1 MVNKGYKIETIIHY
15 VVLSLLGVLFLLPL
29 LWMLFASVDTGAIQ
43 ALQMPTE
50 WTLQNFISILTDKVL
65 LRSFAIG
72 LGISGGQSILI
83 VILCVLAAYPLSR
96 YRLKYKKSFMMT
108 ILFMTSLPMT
118 AVIVPVYQMFL
129 YLKFQDSLLALT
141 FFLTASSL
149 PYGIWMMK
157 NFMDSV
163 PLDLEESA
171 WVDGASVWQGIRKVV
186 TPLMLPG
193 IFTVGIFTFTGSWG
207 NFFVPYIL
215 IQSPEK
221 MPASVSIFQ
230 FFGNFGMVNYGRLAA
245 FSVLYSL
252 PVVILYAIS
261 QGFMSKGFSMGGAT
275 KG

>member
-1 MVNKGYKIETIIHY
+1 MVKRSYQIEKAIHY
-15 VVLSLLGVLFLLPL
+15 IILSILGLLFLLPL
-29 LWMLFASVDTGAIQ
+29 LWMIFASVDTGAIQ
-43 ALQMPTE
+43 ALKAPTSF
-50 WTLQNFISILTDKVL
+50 TLDNFISIIKDGGLI
-65 LRSFAIG
+65 RSFGIG
-72 LGISGGQSILI
+72 LLISGGQAIL
-83 VILCVLAAYPLSR
+83 VVVLCILAAYPLSR
-96 YRLKYKKSFMMT
+96 YKLRYKKSFMMT

-118 AVIVPVYQMFL
+118 AVIVPVFQMFL
-129 YLKFQDSLLALT
+129 YLKFQDSLIALT
-141 FFLTASSL
+141 LFLTASSL

-171 WVDGASVWQGIRKVV
+171 WIDGASVWQGIKQVV

-215 IQSPEK
+215 IQSPDK

-230 FFGNFGMVNYGRLAA
+230 FFGNFGMVNYGKLAA

-261 QGFMSKGFSMGGAT
+261 QNFMSKGFSMGGAT